1 MKITEMVTAGEAIQL
16 AVNKFCSRFKIN
28 EEELEKI
35 LKDTDINVQP
45 ISGRQSMDTYL
56 LEIVFHI
63 DGEVER

>member
-1 MKITEMVTAGEAIQL
+1 MKITEMVTVGEAIQP
-16 AVNKFCSRFKIN
+16 AVNKICSRFKIN

-35 LKDTDINVQP
+35 LKDADVNVQP
-45 ISGRQSMDTYL
+45 ISGRQSIDTYL